1 MRLIQTVAFWSI
13 ATLAWTLGGCGFFAP
28 AGALP
33 QGAGGAGAGG
43 SEKNIVIEHL
53 PNGVTVLVKPSR
65 TVPVVTVRGY
75 VRTGSLYEG
84 KYLGCGISHL
94 TEHLVAQGAEHL
106 MDGQP
111 SAAAKESNV
120 PDRVRQIGGQSNAST
135 SLDHTVYFISAESSK
150 VMDCIDLITDWL
162 LRPQIGQA
170 DFDREHGIVQRE
182 LEMGKDDPE
191 RQLWYASNANLFDGH
206 PAAVP
211 VIGYA
216 EPLKRLTF
224 ADFQDYHARTYVP
237 QNMVLVIIG
246 DVDVQ
251 AVLQHVRQAV
261 ADVPR
266 GRAVEHALPAV
277 PPVVAARR
285 RTIEMPTLKET
296 LQQTSFQTIPL
307 VHEDL
312 YALDLLS
319 DILSARPTSRL
330 PERIL
335 RQQKLVT
342 AISSESW
349 TPAWGRGA
357 LEIEFRCAP
366 DKADAAEA
374 AVLTEL
380 AAVKQMPVSD
390 EELARAKRQ
399 KVTEW
404 VLSQQSVES
413 QAETVGD
420 DYLSTEDPAFSAAY
434 TQRIQTVTA
443 EQVRDV
449 ARKYL
454 DPNRMVV
461 TRLTPLAKA
470 AATTARAS
478 VLAPTEERQGPA
490 AEVFTLPNGLRV
502 VLLPL
507 PAPGGRGLVS
517 MAFVTEGGLL
527 LEDGDTN
534 GLGALMMALSIKGAD
549 NLSADDIAG
558 AFHSIIANCGN
569 NSFYWLG
576 TVLDEEFPRALEVFS
591 RVIQHPT
598 FSDKELEILR
608 PAQLAAIERL
618 EEDWQPQLSKFF
630 RSRFFV
636 NSPYSM
642 PEAGSKS
649 VVAAAT
655 RDQIVEHYRKSLR
668 AAGSVLVI
676 CGHFDPAA
684 ARPAV
689 EKLFADLPP
698 GRVFL
703 RLPPQRRVVG
713 GQEQYVLKT
722 DQEVAGIVIAAP
734 GMKVGD
740 VDDRLAMDVLE
751 TILSGYHYPSG
762 WLFQDLRGRRLVYVV
777 YAYNWVGL
785 APGAFI
791 TAAACQPESV
801 GLVVGIIKRDLAKT
815 QTYVPTQE
823 EVNQA
828 VNTILTAEQLENQT
842 AASLALSSALD
853 ELYGL
858 GYDWRW
864 RMAARY
870 HAVKPQDVRDVAQ
883 KYFSKGL
890 VTVVTS
896 PLGEASLKLPT
907 TQPAAPPA
915 AGAAEPPSHQPP
927 AASAPFVRPPRRPAL
942 QPISQPASQPA
953 TTGPMP

>member
-1 MRLIQTVAFWSI
+1 MRFIRTVAFWS
-13 ATLAWTLGGCGFFAP
+13 AVTLAWTLGGCGWF
-28 AGALP
+28 G
-33 QGAGGAGAGG
+33 GGGAASPQAAAA
-43 SEKNIVIEHL
+43 SERDVVIEQL
-53 PNGVTVLVKPSR
+53 PNGMTVLVKPSR

-75 VRTGSLYEG
+75 VHTGSLYEG

-111 SAAAKESNV
+111 SQAAKESNV
-120 PDRVRQIGGQSNAST
+120 PDRVRQIGGQSNATT
-135 SLDHTVYFISAESSK
+135 SLDHTMYFISAESSK
-150 VMDCIDLITDWL
+150 AMDCIDLITDWL
-162 LRPQIGQA
+162 LHSQITQA
-170 DFDREHGIVQRE
+170 DFDREHGVVQRE
-182 LEMGKDDPE
+182 IEMGKDDPD
-191 RQLWYASNANLFDGH
+191 RQLWYAAAANLFGDH
-206 PAAVP
+206 PAGVP

-216 EPLKRLTF
+216 EPLRRLTF
-224 ADFQDYHARTYVP
+224 ADFQDYHARAYVP
-237 QNMVLVIIG
+237 QNMVLVVVG

-251 AVLQHVRQAV
+251 AVLQHVRQAM

-266 GRAVEHALPAV
+266 GRAIEHTLPEV
-277 PPVVAARR
+277 PPVVGVRR
-285 RTIEMPTLKET
+285 QNREMPTLKET

-342 AISSESW
+342 AISTESW

-357 LEIEFRCAP
+357 FSVEFRCAP
-366 DKADAAEA
+366 EKADAAEA
-374 AVLTEL
+374 AVLAEL
-380 AAVKQMPVSD
+380 KAVTQTVVSG
-390 EELARAKRQ
+390 EELKRAKRQ

-413 QAETVGD
+413 QAGTLGD
-420 DYLSTEDPAFSAAY
+420 DYLSTGDPAFSADY
-434 TQRIQTVTA
+434 TRRIQNVTA

-454 DPNRMVV
+454 DPSRRVV
-461 TRLTPLAKA
+461 TRLAPPAKI
-470 AATTARAS
+470 AATTAPAEK
-478 VLAPTEERQGPA
+478 PQQGPA

-527 LEDGDTN
+527 LEDTGTN
-534 GLGALMMALSIKGAD
+534 GLGALMTALSIKGAG
-549 NLSADDIAG
+549 NLSADDIAN
-558 AFHSIIANCGN
+558 AFHSITAACGN
-569 NSFYWLG
+569 NSFYWRG
-576 TVLDEEFPRALEVFS
+576 TVLDEAFPRALEVFS
-591 RVIQHPT
+591 QVIQSPT
-598 FSDKELEILR
+598 FSEKELEILR

-618 EEDWQPQLSKFF
+618 DEDWQTQLNKFF

-636 NSPYSM
+636 NSPYAM
-642 PEAGSKS
+642 PEVGDRS
-649 VVAAAT
+649 VVAVAR
-655 RDQIVEHYRKSLR
+655 RDQIVEHYRKCLK
-668 AAGSVLVI
+668 AGGSVLVI
-676 CGHFDPAA
+676 CGCFDPAA
-684 ARPAV
+684 TRPAV
-689 EKLFADLPP
+689 ERLFAALPP

-703 RLPPQRRVVG
+703 RLPPQRRVIG

-722 DQEVAGIVIAAP
+722 DQEVAGIIIATP
-734 GMKVGD
+734 GMKVGE
-740 VDDRLAMDVLE
+740 VDDRLAMDVLD
-751 TILSGYHYPSG
+751 TIISGYHYPSG
-762 WLFQDLRGRRLVYVV
+762 WLHQELRGRRLVYMVH
-777 YAYNWVGL
+777 AYNWPGL

-791 TAAACQPESV
+791 TVAACQPETA
-801 GLVVGIIKRDLAKT
+801 GLVISIINRNLAKA

-870 HAVKPQDVRDVAQ
+870 RAVRPQDVRDVAQ

-896 PLGEASLKLPT
+896 PLGEESLKMPT
-907 TQPAAPPA
+907 TQPKPLTAASAAQPA
-915 AGAAEPPSHQPP
+915 PRQATT
-927 AASAPFVRPPRRPAL
+927 ASAPFTRPPRRPT
-942 QPISQPASQPA
+942 SQPASQPT
-953 TTGPMP
+953 TTGSMP